1 MTDAATGPLI
11 VQSDLTVMVEVASD
25 PDAAVRTQLA
35 RFAQLET
42 APEHLHT
49 YRITPLSLFNAA
61 IAGLDPATVDATLT
75 DNARFPVPDSVRREV
90 DELMGRY
97 GRLWLAR
104 DSDGLWL
111 ASDDS
116 LLLNQVTSHRTVA
129 ELAADRL
136 DDHRIRIDERDRGTL
151 KQRLLALGWPVADE
165 AGYTAGAG
173 LQLQTTTDL
182 RAYQVDAVNAWYD
195 NGSNRGGS
203 GVIALPC
210 GAGKTIVGLGAIA
223 ATESTAL
230 IVCTSLASVAQW
242 RNELLDKTDLSE
254 DDIGQWHGNNKRLAP
269 VTLTTY
275 QTLTWT
281 PRATRRDHVDDAVDT
296 ADTAENF
303 DRDADAIDRDNIIY
317 INTGAANNDRSNT
330 GAHTDKDADTNDGD
344 NGDGD
349 GARRHPNL
357 SLVSDEAWGI
367 VIYDEVHLLP
377 APVFR
382 ATARIQATRR
392 LGLTATL
399 VREDG
404 REGDIFSLIG
414 PLRYDGAW
422 SELEQQGWI
431 APATCTE
438 VRIPLGDE
446 SRRRYANADNRSRFR
461 IASSAPEKTAVVKA
475 LCQHHADEQV
485 LVIGQYVDQLDG
497 LAKALDAPAVTG
509 RTSAA
514 QRQKRFDQL
523 RSGDLRL
530 LIVSKV
536 ANFSIDL
543 PEVSVAIQV
552 SGHYGSRQEEAQRLG
567 RIVRPKQNGATASF
581 YSLVS
586 DDTEEVRFA
595 RNRQRFL
602 AEQGYSYS
610 IIDAHEVDG

>member
-1 MTDAATGPLI
+1 MIDTAKLPLI
-11 VQSDLTVMVEVASD
+11 VQSDLTVMVEVAAD
-25 PDAAVRTQLA
+25 PDAAVRNQLA

-61 IAGLDPATVDATLT
+61 IAGLDPETVDAILT
-75 DNARFPVPDSVRREV
+75 DHARFPVPDSVRREV
-90 DELMGRY
+90 DDLMSRY
-97 GRLWLAR
+97 GRLWMAR
-104 DSDGLWL
+104 DDEGLWL

-116 LLLNQVTSHRTVA
+116 LLLDQVTADRTA
-129 ELAADRL
+129 GELVGGRL
-136 DDHRIRIDERDRGTL
+136 DDHRVRIDERDRGTL
-151 KQRLLALGWPVADE
+151 KQRLLALGWPVSDE
-165 AGYTAGAG
+165 AGFNDGAG
-173 LQLQTTTDL
+173 LDMRTTVDL
-182 RAYQVDAVNAWYD
+182 RRYQGDAVDAWYD
-195 NGSNRGGS
+195 DGSNRGGS
-203 GVIALPC
+203 GVVALPC
-210 GAGKTIVGLGAIA
+210 GAGKTVVGLGAIA
-223 ATESTAL
+223 ATGSTAL
-230 IVCTSLASVAQW
+230 IVCTSLASVTQW
-242 RNELLDKTDLSE
+242 HRELLDKTDLDE
-254 DDIGQWHGNNKRLAP
+254 VDIGHWHGSDKRLAP

-281 PRATRRDHVDDAVDT
+281 PPATR
-296 ADTAENF
+296 
-303 DRDADAIDRDNIIY
+303 
-317 INTGAANNDRSNT
+317 
-330 GAHTDKDADTNDGD
+330 DGD
-344 NGDGD
+344 TGSSSGGDLE
-349 GARRHPNL
+349 REHPNL
-357 SLVSDEAWGI
+357 SLVSDEAWGV

-404 REGDIFSLIG
+404 REHDIFSLIG

-446 SRRRYANADNRSRFR
+446 TRRRYANADNRSRFR
-461 IASSAPEKTAVVKA
+461 IASTAPEKTAVVRA
-475 LCQHHADEQV
+475 LCDRHGDEQV
-485 LVIGQYVDQLDG
+485 LVIGQYVDQLSD
-497 LAKALDAPAVTG
+497 LADALDAPVVSG
-509 RTSAA
+509 RTSAP
-514 QRQKRFDQL
+514 QRQKRFDQM
-523 RSGDLRL
+523 RRGDLRR

-567 RIVRPKQNGATASF
+567 RIVRPKRSGATASF
-581 YSLVS
+581 YTLVS

-610 IIDAHEVDG
+610 IIDADDVEGSRDSESAPGDTI